1 MAHPFK
7 IAHLDHVAINVRDME
22 VSIAWYVQ
30 VLGLKR
36 VQVPEWGAI
45 PVFMLAGETGVAIF
59 PADLSDAPCPQESQ
73 HIKIEHFAFR
83 VSNTAFD
90 AARAH
95 YENLGLSYTLK
106 DHHHFLSIY
115 TEDPDGHTVELT
127 TLKAA
132 SSNFYR
138 Q

>member
-1 MAHPFK
+1 
-7 IAHLDHVAINVRDME
+7 
-22 VSIAWYVQ
+22 
-30 VLGLKR
+30 
-36 VQVPEWGAI
+36 
-45 PVFMLAGETGVAIF
+45 MLAEETGVAIF
-59 PADLSDAPCPQESQ
+59 PADLSDTPCPQESQ

-95 YENLGLSYTLK
+95 YENLGLSYSLK

-127 TLKAA
+127 TLKA
-132 SSNFYR
+132 SSANFYR